1 MNQNR
6 MTAVQTYNMEAQ
18 QSSRPMINTHVDT
31 QLMKNI
37 VLLLI
42 GGLLFV
48 LCYRVSRRQT
58 AYVNASQAS
67 VQPMQTAPQA
77 PVITHTN
84 PSLVMRVAGL

>member
-1 MNQNR
+1 
-6 MTAVQTYNMEAQ
+6 MEAH
-18 QSSRPMINTHVDT
+18 QSTRPLIITHIDT

-42 GGLLFV
+42 GGLLFI

-58 AYVNASQAS
+58 AYVNANQAT
-67 VQPMQTAPQA
+67 VQPIQTMPQD
-77 PVITHTN
+77 PMIVHSS

>member
-1 MNQNR
+1 MNQNLLP
-6 MTAVQTYNMEAQ
+6 AVGTYDRETNQ
-18 QSSRPMINTHVDT
+18 HTRPMIITHVDN

-58 AYVNASQAS
+58 AYVNASQATI
-67 VQPMQTAPQA
+67 QPGNPTPQA
-77 PVITHTN
+77 PIIAHTN
-84 PSLVMRVAGL
+84 SSLVMRVVGL

>member
-1 MNQNR
+1 MNHNR
-6 MTAVQTYNMEAQ
+6 MTAVQTYDMEAQ

-42 GGLLFV
+42 GGLLFI

-58 AYVNASQAS
+58 AYVNANQAS
-67 VQPMQTAPQA
+67 VQPVQVLPQE
-77 PVITHTN
+77 PMITHTN
-84 PSLVMRVAGL
+84 PSLVMRVARL

>member
-1 MNQNR
+1 MNQNPL
-6 MTAVQTYNMEAQ
+6 TAVGTFDEKVHQHT
-18 QSSRPMINTHVDT
+18 RPMIITHVDN

-58 AYVNASQAS
+58 AYVNANQAS
-67 VQPMQTAPQA
+67 VQPANTQPQGSIIA
-77 PVITHTN
+77 HTN
-84 PSLVMRVAGL
+84 SSLVMRVAGL